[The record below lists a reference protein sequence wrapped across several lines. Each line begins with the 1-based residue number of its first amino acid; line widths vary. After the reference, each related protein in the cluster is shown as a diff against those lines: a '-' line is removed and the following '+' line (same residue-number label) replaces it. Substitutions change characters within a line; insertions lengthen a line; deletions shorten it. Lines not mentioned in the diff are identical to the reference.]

1 MVDKDQDGNLLG
13 EKSIFVA
20 AGGEY
25 LFATS
30 LRPGYSVTSV
40 TGAEGLDAVSGNKVI
55 TVTFNDCSGLDEIV
69 CAGSEGSSSDGIYD
83 LNGRR
88 LRAATVPGVYIVNG
102 QKMILK

>member
-1 MVDKDQDGNLLG
+1 M
-13 EKSIFVA
+13 
-20 AGGEY
+20 
-25 LFATS
+25 
-30 LRPGYSVTSV
+30 
-40 TGAEGLDAVSGNKVI
+40 SGNKVI

-83 LNGRR
+83 LSGRR